1 MAAEDDIK
9 METNVSFGASSV
21 KNYKPHSSV
30 TPILNFSNGTTINLG
45 ADMIDQ
51 YKEIFNY
58 FDKDGSGGISRD
70 EFKNAFKRYS
80 MIVDQHELMEL
91 IGQVD
96 QDNDGDVEWDE
107 FVSLMREDLG
117 FILTD
122 DDIRSAFEEADLDND
137 GFLQAEDIKTFMATL
152 GEEIT
157 LKDAE
162 EMIETA
168 DQNHSSLLEYEEFEV
183 MIMNAY

>member
-1 MAAEDDIK
+1 
-9 METNVSFGASSV
+9 
-21 KNYKPHSSV
+21 
-30 TPILNFSNGTTINLG
+30 
-45 ADMIDQ
+45 
-51 YKEIFNY
+51 
-58 FDKDGSGGISRD
+58 
-70 EFKNAFKRYS
+70 
-80 MIVDQHELMEL
+80 
-91 IGQVD
+91 
-96 QDNDGDVEWDE
+96 
-107 FVSLMREDLG
+107 MREDLG

>member
-1 MAAEDDIK
+1 MAADNPE
-9 METNVSFGASSV
+9 MEKGVSFGNHQTKTYNASVDSPV
-21 KNYKPHSSV
+21 
-30 TPILNFSNGTTINLG
+30 LNLPNDTQIGP
-45 ADMIDQ
+45 DMIDQ

-58 FDKDGSGGISRD
+58 FDKDQSGGISRE
-70 EFKNAFKRYS
+70 EFKDAFKRYS
-80 MIVDQHELMEL
+80 MIVDQKELMEL

-122 DDIRSAFEEADLDND
+122 DDIESAFAEADVDGD
-137 GFLQAEDIKTFMATL
+137 GFLQAEDIQAFMSIL

-168 DQNHSSLLEYEEFEV
+168 DQNHSNLLEYEEFRV

>member
-1 MAAEDDIK
+1 
-9 METNVSFGASSV
+9 
-21 KNYKPHSSV
+21 
-30 TPILNFSNGTTINLG
+30 
-45 ADMIDQ
+45 
-51 YKEIFNY
+51 
-58 FDKDGSGGISRD
+58 
-70 EFKNAFKRYS
+70 
-80 MIVDQHELMEL
+80 MIVDQKELMEL

-122 DDIRSAFEEADLDND
+122 EDIQSAFAEADLDGD
-137 GFLQAEDIKTFMATL
+137 GFLQAEDIQAFMKVL
-152 GEEIT
+152 GEDIT
-157 LKDAE
+157 IKDAE

-168 DQNHSSLLEYEEFEV
+168 DQNHSNLLEYEEFRV